1 MQRVTK
7 FFSEVSL
14 RIITSLIG
22 CSGLLVSISRQ
33 RYSAVLVGLPI
44 PLLKVNDVTL
54 LHFKAQRHIHYWL
67 SNCII
72 WKS

>member
-33 RYSAVLVGLPI
+33 HYSAILVGLPI
-44 PLLKVNDVTL
+44 PLQMVYDVTL
-54 LHFKAQRHIHYWL
+54 LHFKAQRNIL
-67 SNCII
+67 TSITGCQIV
-72 WKS
+72 